1 MKRKVLTLSIL
12 FVLFVSLS
20 GCSKGIPQAD
30 YDALVLEKEGV
41 QEELSKIKADYEA
54 SQKEYSALKTEYD
67 SLNASIE
74 ELNKKYE
81 PYVKLSK
88 AEAEAATAEKELKA
102 EEDKKALE
110 ELKAK
115 EAKEKAEKEAEEKK
129 KAEKEEKA
137 GYNTGI
143 TYSNLART
151 PDDYKGKK
159 VKFKGE
165 VVQVIEGGEETQI
178 RFAVNGDY
186 DKMLYCAFT
195 PDTVSFRILEDDV
208 ITIYGLSL
216 GLTSYQSTLGGTITI
231 PAIWVDK
238 MDQ

>member
-1 MKRKVLTLSIL
+1 MKRNVLALLLVFI
-12 FVLFVSLS
+12 SLIS
-20 GCSKGIPQAD
+20 LNGCSKGVSQEE
-30 YDALVLEKEGV
+30 YDALVLEKEGI

-54 SQKEYSALKTEYD
+54 SQDEYFTLKAEND
-67 SLNASIE
+67 SLNSTIE
-74 ELNKKYE
+74 DLNEKYE

-102 EEDKKALE
+102 EKDKKALE

-115 EAKEKAEKEAEEKK
+115 EAEEKAAKEAEEKK
-129 KAEKEEKA
+129 KVEKEEKA

-165 VVQVIEGGEETQI
+165 VVQVIEGGEEVQI
-178 RFAVNGDY
+178 RFAINGDY

-195 PDTVSFRILEDDV
+195 PDILSFRILEDDI

-216 GLTSYQSTLGGTITI
+216 GLTSYQSTLGGTITV
-231 PAIWVDK
+231 PAVWVDK